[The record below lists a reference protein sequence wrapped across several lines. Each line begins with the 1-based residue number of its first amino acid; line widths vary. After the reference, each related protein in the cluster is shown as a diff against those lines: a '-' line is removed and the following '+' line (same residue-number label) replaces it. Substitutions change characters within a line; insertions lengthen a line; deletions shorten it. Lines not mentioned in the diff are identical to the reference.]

1 MTETNSPGTQS
12 NNPLETRTDEEVEA
26 SIETKIQSAI
36 AAAVSDGSVD
46 ADQQI
51 GVMIDADGS
60 IRVGNVDTADDA
72 QTQSQPDLVELPA
85 MFCEDR
91 ESLTDSHNAKHLETH
106 WGF

>member
-1 MTETNSPGTQS
+1 MTEANSRDNLSSEPAG
-12 NNPLETRTDEEVEA
+12 TRTDEEVEA
-26 SIETKIQSAI
+26 SIEAKIQSAI

-46 ADQQI
+46 SKQQI

-60 IRVGNVDTADDA
+60 IRVGNVDTADDT
-72 QTQSQPDLVELPA
+72 QTPSQPDHVELPA

-91 ESLTDSHNAKHLETH
+91 ESLTDSHYAKHLETH

>member
-12 NNPLETRTDEEVEA
+12 NNPIETRTDEEVEA

-51 GVMIDADGS
+51 GVMIDTDGS

-72 QTQSQPDLVELPA
+72 QAPSQPDLVELPA

-91 ESLTDSHNAKHLETH
+91 ESLTDSHYAKHLETH